1 MTPDDYLREI
11 LARESVD
18 NSMKSPLRELEAEVR
33 RLLKPLLSGRRAEL
47 YPSGAFEKGTA
58 NASGREMDFLLSF
71 PPSTTEH
78 VRDLYETV
86 FAALAAPLYE
96 PARRDVSVAV
106 NLKGV
111 EVDIIPARRE
121 AMINDVH
128 ELWLARPGR
137 TMKTNLTEHVLG
149 LKSSRHNEEV
159 RVLKIWRD
167 EQGLDFPSF
176 YLELSVLAVLKRR
189 PPAGLA
195 ENVWAVL
202 GYFESLFPARSVLDP
217 ANAVNVVSD
226 LLPPA
231 EKDAIRK
238 AAKYARAGRAWSE
251 IIW

>member
-1 MTPDDYLREI
+1 MTADEYLRDI
-11 LARESVD
+11 LARETID
-18 NSMKSPLRELEAEVR
+18 NSMRSPLREFDAEVR
-33 RLLKPLLSGRRAEL
+33 RLLKPLLVGRRAEL
-47 YPSGAFEKGTA
+47 HPSGAFEKGTA
-58 NASGREMDFLLSF
+58 NALGRAMDFLLSF
-71 PPSTTEH
+71 PPNTTENIA
-78 VRDLYETV
+78 DLYEAV

-111 EVDIIPARRE
+111 EIDIIPARRE

-137 TMKTNLTEHVLG
+137 VMKTNLTEHILG
-149 LKSSRHNEEV
+149 LKSSRRGEEV

-195 ENVWAVL
+195 ENVWAIL

-217 ANAVNVVSD
+217 ANAINVVSD
-226 LLPPA
+226 LLAPA
-231 EKDAIRK
+231 DKDAIRK

>member
-1 MTPDDYLREI
+1 
-11 LARESVD
+11 
-18 NSMKSPLRELEAEVR
+18 
-33 RLLKPLLSGRRAEL
+33 
-47 YPSGAFEKGTA
+47 
-58 NASGREMDFLLSF
+58 
-71 PPSTTEH
+71 
-78 VRDLYETV
+78 
-86 FAALAAPLYE
+86 
-96 PARRDVSVAV
+96 
-106 NLKGV
+106 
-111 EVDIIPARRE
+111 
-121 AMINDVH
+121 
-128 ELWLARPGR
+128 
-137 TMKTNLTEHVLG
+137 
-149 LKSSRHNEEV
+149 
-159 RVLKIWRD
+159 VLKIWRD